1 MFVYIIYIQ
10 YICVIIIVK
19 ITDMNLIK
27 FSSQFPDE
35 NACIAHFKA
44 QRDAIGVVCP
54 KCGGKEHY
62 WLKNKLRYECKQ
74 CRYRQSLRSGTVLE
88 NTKLPF
94 MYWYIAMHLLTST
107 KKSFSAAEL
116 QRQLGHKRYQPIWEL
131 CKKLHDIMG
140 KRDNKYKLGG
150 QIELDNAF
158 ITTLI
163 PEDQQDKP
171 LKRGVGSQK
180 QSKVVVMTESEV
192 VENPKPGKKPRRVHH
207 LKMIVIDDLRAD
219 TITEI
224 VKEQVEAEAEL
235 TTDDSTSYKKL
246 EQAVKKHEAQVVEPE
261 DLPKILPW
269 VHIAIGNVKRLL
281 LDMHHQLTKEYLQ
294 YYLNEFCYKFNRRYC
309 GEQIFDRLMVA
320 AVSYNTDFKS
330 KIYNRSLCG

>member
-1 MFVYIIYIQ
+1 MNIIQ
-10 YICVIIIVK
+10 
-19 ITDMNLIK
+19 

-44 QRDAIGVVCP
+44 QRDKVGVVCP
-54 KCGGKEHY
+54 KCGCKEHY
-62 WLKNKLRYECKQ
+62 WLKNKLRYECKH
-74 CRYRQSLRSGTVLE
+74 CHYRQSLRSGTVLE

-94 MYWYIAMHLLTST
+94 MYWFVAMHLLTST

-140 KRDNKYKLGG
+140 KRDNKYQLGG

-163 PEDQQDKP
+163 PEEEKEKP
-171 LKRGVGSQK
+171 LKRGAGSQK
-180 QSKVVVMTESEV
+180 QSKVVVMTESEF
-192 VENPKPGKKPRRVHH
+192 VENPKPGKKPKRVNH
-207 LKMIVIDDLRAD
+207 LKMIVIDDLKAD
-219 TITEI
+219 TVTEI
-224 VKEQVEAEAEL
+224 VKEQVATAAEL
-235 TTDDSTSYKKL
+235 TTDDSSSYKKL
-246 EQAVKKHEAQVVEPE
+246 KQIVKSHEAHVVKPE

-294 YYLNEFCYKFNRRYC
+294 YYLNEFCYKFNRRHF
-309 GEQIFDRLMVA
+309 GEHIFDRLLVA

-330 KIYNRSLCG
+330 RIYNRSLCG

>member
-1 MFVYIIYIQ
+1 VYIIDIQ
-10 YICVIIIVK
+10 YICALFILK
-19 ITDMNLIK
+19 TTRMNIIK

-44 QRDAIGVVCP
+44 QRDALGVVCP
-54 KCGGKEHY
+54 KCGCTHHW
-62 WLKNKLRYECKQ
+62 WLQGKLRYQ
-74 CRYRQSLRSGTVLE
+74 CSQCGYRQSLRTGTVME

-94 MYWYIAMHLLTST
+94 MYWYVAIHLLTST

-131 CKKLHDIMG
+131 CKKLHDVMG
-140 KRDNKYKLGG
+140 KRDNKYQLSG

-163 PEDQQDKP
+163 PGEQKDEK
-171 LKRGVGSQK
+171 LKRGAGSQK
-180 QSKVVVMTESEV
+180 QSKVVVMTESEF
-192 VENPKPGKKPRRVHH
+192 VENPKPGKKPKRVNH
-207 LKMIVIDDLRAD
+207 LKMIVIDDLQAD
-219 TITEI
+219 TVTEI
-224 VKEQVEAEAEL
+224 VKEQIETEAEL

-246 EQAVKKHEAQVVEPE
+246 KQVVKQHNAKVVKPE
-261 DLPKILPW
+261 ELPKMLPW

-281 LDMHHQLTKEYLQ
+281 LDMHHQLSKEYLQ
-294 YYLNEFCYKFNRRYC
+294 YYLNEFCYKFNRRHF
-309 GEQIFDRLMVA
+309 GEQVFDRLLVA